1 MIEKYTNKFDNSGVS
16 PVIGVIL
23 LVAVTVALV
32 ALATVIVFDL
42 GGDVSEPADATTDVS
57 FENGLA
63 KATVVRNSN
72 VDEFIL
78 RNTDTGTEG
87 RITDVGQTAEV
98 GVNEGDNVV
107 VIAVVDGNE
116 EVLSSNTVRDA
127 GVYLASS
134 NLGIDSGSS
143 SDDGANVTA
152 NTGYYK
158 LSVNGV
164 ESDDIAVK
172 SEYTVVDSGSSGAQV
187 CEADNASDASSPPE
201 PTECYSEVINP
212 ITNESDGDKSYVGF
226 VVDNQ
231 DSSGYTYEITATL
244 IDTTN
249 NAEGNSFSWTFTAN
263 NGS

>member
-1 MIEKYTNKFDNSGVS
+1 
-16 PVIGVIL
+16 
-23 LVAVTVALV
+23 V

-98 GVNEGDNVV
+98 GANEGDNVV

-143 SDDGANVTA
+143 YDDGANFTA
-152 NTGYYK
+152 NAGYYK

-172 SEYTVVDSGSSGAQV
+172 YEYTVVDSGSSGAQV
-187 CEADNASDASSPPE
+187 CEADNASDASSLPE

-212 ITNESDGDKSYVGF
+212 ITNESGDDMSYVGF

-231 DSSGYTYEITATL
+231 DSNGYTYEITATL
-244 IDTTN
+244 INTTN
-249 NAEGNSFSWTFTAN
+249 NAEGPSKSWTFTAN
-263 NGS
+263 NSP

>member
-1 MIEKYTNKFDNSGVS
+1 M
-16 PVIGVIL
+16 
-23 LVAVTVALV
+23 

-72 VDEFIL
+72 VYEFIL

-98 GVNEGDNVV
+98 GANEGDNVV

-143 SDDGANVTA
+143 YDDGANFTA
-152 NTGYYK
+152 NAGYYK

-172 SEYTVVDSGSSGAQV
+172 YEYTVVDSGSSGAQV

-249 NAEGNSFSWTFTAN
+249 NAEGHSFSWTFTAN